1 MRLEPIHWLPYVLA
15 AFVGDVSNSLQLH
28 YPWWLTVLYGIIDAG
43 QAPVSVGILH
53 LFLPRPLRLDV
64 IRSLLIWCAVSV
76 VGVNGGFS
84 LIGAT
89 VAALA
94 QGDDYWVAWR
104 NWFIGGV
111 MGLLTM
117 APFVMSWTHK
127 KLTSTLAQGRNSKLE
142 LTVLILCLVAVT
154 WVVFGGKAPLN
165 ELAFNDFSFLVVPL
179 FMWAALRHGFRVT
192 TLTVVVWFCV
202 SVGFT
207 LLGHGPFAAQ
217 RLSAEAAALHLQIY
231 LITITLM
238 ALAAAAAVRERERAQ
253 TLHIQAMLLNDKTRL
268 RYDAAIRASKSIVYE
283 GNLDTGEAFWEGSF
297 ATMVPEGVAV
307 EYTLAAAMKSVHPDD
322 APQIVAG
329 LDALRN
335 GTSKKI
341 SVTYRQYDPQGE
353 IHHMSNEGYLIDLPD
368 PTTGAPVQRVVGF
381 IRDVSAAVHGKAE
394 NAKLTAQLIQAQKM
408 ETMGRLSGGIA
419 HDFNNILTGV
429 LGYSEMALEKV
440 EPSSPVAKHLMR
452 IIAAGNRGRA
462 LVEQILA
469 FSRPRDDQDDAI
481 ALTPILEEV
490 RDLIQGSYRHSI
502 DLLYQDSSSHPIVW
516 ANGTQLHQ
524 LFMNIATNGIQSM
537 STGGTLNISVSDAH
551 ISAATQAT
559 LGTLERGNYVCV
571 VIKDSG
577 PGIASDVQER
587 MFEPFYTT
595 KKLGSGTGLGLA
607 LAASVIKRIGGA
619 ILVQSEIGHGTTFS
633 IYLPLADALQRTAPM
648 SALKSLSGNGELIM
662 VVDDEPALQEM
673 GSELLLNLGYTV
685 AGFSSSTDALA
696 AFTASPEKYRAI
708 VSDEVMPELTG
719 SDLAAR
725 VHAISPQTPVII
737 ITAYGGTSFE
747 LRAEQAG
754 VAKILKKP
762 YQKLEIGQA
771 LHDVLSVAPNG

>member
-1 MRLEPIHWLPYVLA
+1 
-15 AFVGDVSNSLQLH
+15 
-28 YPWWLTVLYGIIDAG
+28 
-43 QAPVSVGILH
+43 
-53 LFLPRPLRLDV
+53 
-64 IRSLLIWCAVSV
+64 
-76 VGVNGGFS
+76 
-84 LIGAT
+84 
-89 VAALA
+89 
-94 QGDDYWVAWR
+94 
-104 NWFIGGV
+104 
-111 MGLLTM
+111 
-117 APFVMSWTHK
+117 
-127 KLTSTLAQGRNSKLE
+127 
-142 LTVLILCLVAVT
+142 
-154 WVVFGGKAPLN
+154 
-165 ELAFNDFSFLVVPL
+165 
-179 FMWAALRHGFRVT
+179 
-192 TLTVVVWFCV
+192 
-202 SVGFT
+202 
-207 LLGHGPFAAQ
+207 
-217 RLSAEAAALHLQIY
+217 
-231 LITITLM
+231 M

-253 TLHIQAMLLNDKTRL
+253 TLHMQAMLLHDKTRL

-283 GNLDTGEAFWEGSF
+283 GNLDTGEAFWEGSY

-307 EYTLAAAMKSVHPDD
+307 EHTLAAAMKSVHPDD

-335 GTSKKI
+335 GTSKEI

-368 PTTGAPVQRVVGF
+368 PATGAPVQRVVGF
-381 IRDVSAAVHGKAE
+381 IRDVSAAVHAKAE

-429 LGYSEMALEKV
+429 LGYSEMALDKV
-440 EPSSPVAKHLMR
+440 EPNSLVAKHLTR

-502 DLLYQDSSSHPIVW
+502 DLVYQDNSSHPIVW

-537 STGGTLNISVSDAH
+537 ATGGTLNILVSDAH

-559 LGTLERGNYVCV
+559 LGTLERGNYVCI

-577 PGIASDVQER
+577 PGIANDVQIR

-619 ILVQSEIGHGTTFS
+619 ILVQSEIGDGTTFS
-633 IYLPLADALQRTAPM
+633 IYLPLADALQRTVPM
-648 SALKSLSGNGELIM
+648 SALKSLHGNGELIM

-685 AGFSSSTDALA
+685 AGFSSSIDALA
-696 AFTASPEKYRAI
+696 AFEASPEKYRAI

-737 ITAYGGTSFE
+737 ITAYGGTGFE

-762 YQKLEIGQA
+762 YRKLEIGQA